1 MTHLECSALLFDLD
15 DTLVLSTPSIEAAW
29 HGFADRHGLDFEKV
43 RTLLPGR
50 RGRDILAAIMPTMT
64 DAQIANELDTI
75 RRSETAASGTI
86 TPVPGAEAPT
96 RALPKIQWAVVTA
109 APEW

>member
-1 MTHLECSALLFDLD
+1 
-15 DTLVLSTPSIEAAW
+15 
-29 HGFADRHGLDFEKV
+29 
-43 RTLLPGR
+43 
-50 RGRDILAAIMPTMT
+50 MPTMT

-75 RRSETAASGTI
+75 RRSEIAASGTI

-96 RALPKIQWAVVTA
+96 RALPKNQWAVVTA